1 MEIILSKHCTNFSG
15 SINKSY
21 GYSVCRR
28 GKRFF
33 SVRNANRHVPAEG
46 HIRFILSCA
55 EIAQMALHI
64 TDINIRAY
72 ELWQALIEAGQYF
85 IATELEHKY
94 EVASPSQ
101 TLNAKQVLDFA
112 EEHKLE
118 EVLKRKKSA
127 VTFAQLTK
135 RLERAIHADVGE
147 RGLNILLYGWICKY
161 GKMTRPVLNLRKH
174 RGGEYWLTAGEAEHF
189 SNYAGYDLTKE

>member
-1 MEIILSKHCTNFSG
+1 MEVILSKQCKSLTG
-15 SINKSY
+15 SVGRGF
-21 GYSVCRR
+21 GYHIQRR
-28 GKRFF
+28 KNGFF
-33 SVRNANRHVPAEG
+33 TKRNAKGDVPPSG
-46 HIRFILSCA
+46 HIRFILACA
-55 EIAQMALHI
+55 KMAQMALHI

-85 IATELEHKY
+85 IATELKLKY

-101 TLNAKQVLDFA
+101 TLNAKQVIDFA

-118 EVLKRKKSA
+118 EVLKKKKNA
-127 VTFAQLTK
+127 VTFAQLTA

-161 GKMTRPVLNLRKH
+161 GKVSRPVLNLRKH

-189 SNYAGYDLTKE
+189 SNYTGYDLTKE